1 MANVNFARGVQS
13 TYNGMVSRDSDTIY
27 VCTDTGNIYLG
38 NTMLFESNAYIDSS
52 ITGKIVTFT
61 THGANGTT
69 GTDSLDLS
77 TFQTAAEV
85 QAAIAAS
92 ISTVYRPAGSVS
104 ASDIT
109 NTAIAHRNYLR
120 EDKLGC
126 VYNVNGSF
134 TTTTDFVEGAG
145 NDYPSG
151 TNVVVINNGTAETPS
166 YKFDVLSSFMDF
178 SGYMELVDDATSG
191 NFAGLDADGQ
201 VTDSG
206 YKPADFKTKQTA
218 VTPAASNTSG
228 SAGGQ
233 YVEQVTQDTNGEITV
248 TRKKLPN
255 FMGSGSLGTESDSD
269 TAWKRLVHDVKLNS
283 NITLSGHLKQ
293 IPAATPSNDG
303 YMTAAQAS
311 KLDGIEAGGEE
322 NVLEAVKVSGTVLTI
337 DSTDKSVNIE
347 TGTAYNAS
355 TNKIATMSD
364 ISAAALAWGSF

>member
-1 MANVNFARGVQS
+1 MASVKIARGVQPN
-13 TYNGMVSRDSDTIY
+13 YNSMASRDSDTIY

-38 NTMLFESNAYIDSS
+38 NTTLFESNAYIDSS

-61 THGANGTT
+61 THGANGTS
-69 GTDSLDLS
+69 GTDTLDLS
-77 TFQTAAEV
+77 TFQTADEV
-85 QAAIAAS
+85 QAAITAS
-92 ISTVYRPAGSVS
+92 ISAVYRPAGSLRS
-104 ASDIT
+104 AVIT
-109 NTAIAHRNYLR
+109 NHIAALSILIEENV
-120 EDKLGC
+120 GN
-126 VYNVNGSF
+126 VYNINGNF
-134 TTTTDFVEGAG
+134 TTTDDFVEGAG

-151 TNVVVINNGTAETPS
+151 TNVVVVNNGTASSPE

-191 NFAGLDADGQ
+191 NFAGLDANGQ

-255 FMGSGSLGTESDSD
+255 FTGSGSVGSASTS
-269 TAWKRLVHDVKLNS
+269 TGAWKTLVHDVSLS
-283 NITLSGHLKQ
+283 SSRVLSGNTKT
-293 IPAATPSNDG
+293 IPAATSSNDG

-311 KLDGIEAGGEE
+311 KLDGIEASGEA
-322 NVLEAVKVSGTVLTI
+322 NVLEAVKVSGTALTI

-347 TGTAYNAS
+347 TGTAYNAT

-364 ISAAALAWGSF
+364 ISDAALAWGSF